1 MIYEAYRS
9 LPKNISNHSIIR
21 NFNTEGKPMEKEL
34 QVYIDG
40 VYYPKSQAKISVYDH
55 GLLYGDG
62 VFEGIRAYNGV
73 VFKLKEH
80 ISRLYRSAHALILQ
94 IPLTKEKMTQ
104 AVLKT
109 LRKNNLRDAYI
120 RLIVTRGVGD
130 LGLDPR
136 KCPKPCVIIIT
147 DTISIMSSE
156 AKEKGIS
163 TMITWV
169 RRNSVDATTHEI
181 KSLNYL
187 NSVLAK
193 MEATANGVD
202 EAICLD
208 KNGLIAEGV
217 GENLF
222 IVKDG
227 KIFTPP
233 SSTGALA
240 GITAQLATKFAKNLG
255 YDVTETNIT
264 PFQLFTADEAFFT
277 GTAAEVVP
285 IREVNKRRIGN
296 GSPGPVTKKL
306 MAAFQKTT
314 ADPAEGVPIY

>member
-1 MIYEAYRS
+1 
-9 LPKNISNHSIIR
+9 
-21 NFNTEGKPMEKEL
+21 MEKEL

-40 VYYPKSQAKISVYDH
+40 EYYPKSQAKVSVYDH

-62 VFEGIRAYNGV
+62 VFEGIRAYNGI
-73 VFKLKEH
+73 VFKLNEH
-80 ISRLYRSAHALILQ
+80 IDRLYRSAHALRLT
-94 IPLTKEKMTQ
+94 IPLTKEEMTTI
-104 AVLKT
+104 VLET
-109 LRKNNLRDAYI
+109 LRKNSLRDAYI
-120 RLIVTRGVGD
+120 RLVVTRGIGD

-136 KCPKPCVIIIT
+136 KCPKPTVIIIT

-156 AKEKGIS
+156 AKEEGIT
-163 TMITWV
+163 TMIAWV
-169 RRNSVDATTHEI
+169 RRNSVDSTTHEI

-187 NSVLAK
+187 NSVIAK

-208 KNGLIAEGV
+208 KNGLISEGV

-227 KIFTPP
+227 KLITPP
-233 SSTGALA
+233 SSSGALA
-240 GITAQLATKFAKNLG
+240 GITAKFTINLAKSLG
-255 YDVTETNIT
+255 YEVAETNLT

-285 IREVNKRRIGN
+285 IREVNKRQIGS
-296 GSPGPVTKKL
+296 GSPGPITKKL
-306 MAAFQKTT
+306 MAAFQK
-314 ADPAEGVPIY
+314 AIVDPVEGVPI

>member
-1 MIYEAYRS
+1 
-9 LPKNISNHSIIR
+9 
-21 NFNTEGKPMEKEL
+21 MEKEL

-80 ISRLYRSAHALILQ
+80 VDRLYRSAHAIMLK
-94 IPLTKEKMTQ
+94 IPLTKEEMIK
-104 AVLKT
+104 AVVET
-109 LRKNNLRDAYI
+109 LRRNKLKDAYI
-120 RLIVTRGVGD
+120 RLVVTRGVGD

-136 KCPKPCVIIIT
+136 KCAKPCVIIIT
-147 DTISIMSSE
+147 DSISIMSKE

-163 TMITWV
+163 TMISWV
-169 RRNSVDATTHEI
+169 RRNSVDASTHEI

-187 NSVLAK
+187 NSVLGK
-193 MEATANGVD
+193 IEATASGAD

-208 KNGLIAEGV
+208 KNGVIAEGV

-227 KIFTPP
+227 KVFTPP

-240 GITAQLATKFAKNLG
+240 GITAQFVIKLAKTLG
-255 YDVTETNIT
+255 YEVTECNIT

-277 GTAAEVVP
+277 GTAAEIVP
-285 IREVNKRRIGN
+285 IREVNKRQIGN
-296 GSPGPVTKKL
+296 GKPGPVTKRL
-306 MAAFQKTT
+306 MDAFQKAI
-314 ADPAEGVPIY
+314 ADPAEGVPIYQ

>member
-1 MIYEAYRS
+1 M
-9 LPKNISNHSIIR
+9 
-21 NFNTEGKPMEKEL
+21 GKEL

-40 VYYPKSQAKISVYDH
+40 VYYPKSQAKVSVYDH

-62 VFEGIRAYNGV
+62 VFEGIRAYNGI

-80 ISRLYRSAHALILQ
+80 ISRLYRSAHALMLK
-94 IPLTKEKMTQ
+94 IPLTEEEMTQ
-104 AVLKT
+104 AVVET
-109 LRKNNLRDAYI
+109 LRKNKMRDAYI
-120 RLIVTRGVGD
+120 RLVVTRGIGD

-136 KCPKPCVIIIT
+136 KCPKPSVIIIT

-163 TMITWV
+163 TVITWV
-169 RRNSVDATTHEI
+169 RRNPVDTTTHEI

-208 KNGLIAEGV
+208 KNGVISEGV

-222 IVKDG
+222 IVRDDKL
-227 KIFTPP
+227 FTPP

-240 GITAQLATKFAKNLG
+240 GITAKLATQFAKNLG
-255 YDVTETNIT
+255 YNITETNIT

-277 GTAAEVVP
+277 GTAAEIVP
-285 IREVNKRRIGN
+285 IREVNKRQIGN

-306 MAAFQKTT
+306 MAAFQK
-314 ADPAEGVPIY
+314 AISDPGEGVPI